1 MDQISDS
8 KEQGKKNTV
17 WIALSIIVAGILI
30 AGALVYTPSDKPFAV
45 PKGDP
50 RTVSLSTDDDAIL
63 GDPKA
68 PVTMIIFGDYE
79 CPFCE
84 KQATG
89 VEEQIKKNYVETGK
103 VKLVYRDFPLENIH
117 PEARPAAIAA
127 ECAGEQ
133 GAYWPYHDLLFAN
146 HAKLSI
152 GKVDYVALASSLKL
166 NTETFT
172 SCLKDPAMAA
182 EVAKDLEDGVSL
194 GIRGT
199 PASFINNV
207 FVEGAYPYAAF
218 EQVIEEQLKN
228 AQ

>member
-1 MDQISDS
+1 MDNNNDLVRPD
-8 KEQGKKNTV
+8 KKNTV

-50 RTVSLSTDDDAIL
+50 RTVTLSTDDDTIL

-84 KQATG
+84 RQATG
-89 VEEQIKKNYVETGK
+89 VEEQIKKDYVETGK

-117 PEARPAAIAA
+117 KQARPAAIAA

-152 GKVDYVALASSLKL
+152 GNVDYVALASSLKL
-166 NTETFT
+166 DAEAFKI
-172 SCLKDPAMAA
+172 CLSNPAIDA
-182 EVAKDLEDGVSL
+182 EVSKDLEDGVSL

-218 EQVIEEQLKN
+218 AEVIEAELKE
-228 AQ
+228 